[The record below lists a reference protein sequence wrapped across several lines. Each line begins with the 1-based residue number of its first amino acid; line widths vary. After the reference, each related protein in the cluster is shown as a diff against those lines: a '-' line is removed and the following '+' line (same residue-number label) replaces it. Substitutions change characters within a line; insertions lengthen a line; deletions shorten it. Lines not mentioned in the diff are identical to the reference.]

1 MRTPLDAMINQ
12 LFMPGMLVGLL
23 SPFAA
28 IPIAIVLYVR
38 HRQRIEPARQ
48 VPLAAYVLLL
58 LVFAPIAGYAGMV
71 GGMMLACPQ
80 AGNLCG
86 LFGVFATGPLSF
98 SLAVVGL
105 GLALLLIRPAP
116 KP

>member
-1 MRTPLDAMINQ
+1 
-12 LFMPGMLVGLL
+12 
-23 SPFAA
+23 
-28 IPIAIVLYVR
+28 
-38 HRQRIEPARQ
+38 
-48 VPLAAYVLLL
+48 
-58 LVFAPIAGYAGMV
+58 MV